1 MIETFNYNKTQKDLE
16 IAVKRIKDARTNLAF
31 AREMWIKDISMRTN
45 FLRLLILKRR
55 KELEEA
61 LKSPLEELE
70 ELEELEQI
78 Q

>member
-1 MIETFNYNKTQKDLE
+1 MIDMFNYNKAQKDLE

>member
-78 Q
+78 

>member
-1 MIETFNYNKTQKDLE
+1 MIDMFNYNKTQKDLE

-70 ELEELEQI
+70 QI
-78 Q
+78 QQIQ

>member
-1 MIETFNYNKTQKDLE
+1 MRTQVFNK
-16 IAVKRIKDARTNLAF
+16 RTNLAF

-61 LKSPLEELE
+61 LEAP
-70 ELEELEQI
+70 LEELEQI